1 LLPLAASKEIPAT
14 VILVKD
20 LWCGYPGHMVLRGIS
35 FAVEKGEFLGI
46 LGPNGSGKTTLL
58 HALSGIM
65 PVQEGG
71 IEILG
76 RPLDRLKP
84 KERALHIAVVTQD
97 SEVRFPFTCE
107 EVVRMGRYPHQKRWQ
122 LDSIQDADAVQR
134 AMVLTDTSML
144 ADRLITA
151 VSGGERQRVIM
162 AKTLAQEAEILL
174 LDEATSAMD
183 IHRKLQTF
191 KVLEHLHKDN
201 KLTVAAV
208 MHDVNLAALFCHRMI
223 FIRDGCIVA
232 DGASDSVLVPEVLEE
247 VYQTRVAIQDIPDI
261 GKRQVV
267 FIP

>member
-1 LLPLAASKEIPAT
+1 LLPLAASEKIPAT

-35 FAVEKGEFLGI
+35 FVVEAGEFLGI

-58 HALSGIM
+58 HALSGIL

-76 RPLDRLKP
+76 IPLVRLKP
-84 KERALHIAVVTQD
+84 RDRARHMAVVSQD
-97 SEVRFPFTCE
+97 SEVRFPFTCQ
-107 EVVRMGRYPHQKRWQ
+107 EVVHMGRYPHQKRWQ
-122 LDSIQDADAVQR
+122 LDSIQDAAAVQR
-134 AMVLTDTSML
+134 AMVLTDTAML

-162 AKTLAQEAEILL
+162 AKTLAQEAKVLL

-183 IHRKLQTF
+183 IHRKLQVF
-191 KVLEHLHKDN
+191 KVLEQLHVDN
-201 KLTVAAV
+201 DLTVVAV
-208 MHDVNLAALFCHRMI
+208 MHDVNLAALFCRRMI
-223 FIRDGCIVA
+223 FIRDGCVVA
-232 DGASDSVLVPEVLEE
+232 DGPSDSVLVPEILEE
-247 VYQTRVAIQDIPDI
+247 VYQTRVAIQDIADI

>member
-1 LLPLAASKEIPAT
+1 LLPLASSKKIPAT

-20 LWCGYPGHMVLRGIS
+20 LWCGYPGHTVLRGIS
-35 FAVEKGEFLGI
+35 FAVEQGEFLGI

-58 HALSGIM
+58 HALSGIL

-76 RPLDRLKP
+76 LPLDRLKP
-84 KERALHIAVVTQD
+84 KERARHMAVVTQD

-107 EVVRMGRYPHQKRWQ
+107 DVVRMGRYPHQKRWQ
-122 LDSIQDADAVQR
+122 LDSVEDAAAVQQ
-134 AMVLTDTSML
+134 AMVLTDTAML

-151 VSGGERQRVIM
+151 VSGGEKQRVIM
-162 AKTLAQEAEILL
+162 AKTLAQEAAVLL

-183 IHRKLQTF
+183 IHRKLQIF
-191 KVLEHLHKDN
+191 KVLEHLHKEN
-201 KLTVAAV
+201 GLTVLAV

-223 FIRDGCIVA
+223 FIRDGSLVA
-232 DGASDSVLVPEVLEE
+232 DGPSDSVLIPEILEE
-247 VYQTRVAIQDIPDI
+247 VYQTRVTIQDIAGI

>member
-1 LLPLAASKEIPAT
+1 LLSPASSKEVSST
-14 VILVKD
+14 VILAEN
-20 LWCGYPGHMVLRGIS
+20 LWCGYPDHTVLRGIAFS
-35 FAVEKGEFLGI
+35 VEEGEFLGI

-58 HALSGIM
+58 HALSGIL
-65 PVQEGG
+65 PFQEGR

-76 RPLDRLKP
+76 LPLDQIKP
-84 KERALHIAVVTQD
+84 KQRARRIAVVTQD

-107 EVVRMGRYPHQKRWQ
+107 EVVRMGRYPHRKRWQ
-122 LDSIQDADAVQR
+122 LDSAEDMMAVQR
-134 AMVLTDTSML
+134 AMALTDTAML

-162 AKTLAQEAEILL
+162 AKTLAQEAKIML

-183 IHRKLQTF
+183 VHRKLHMF
-191 KVLEHLHKDN
+191 KVLKQLHGND
-201 KLTVAAV
+201 KLTVVAV

-223 FIRDGCIVA
+223 FIRDGCVVA
-232 DGASDSVLVPEVLEE
+232 DGPSNSVLIPEVLEE
-247 VYQTRVAIQDIPDI
+247 VYQTRVLIQEISDI